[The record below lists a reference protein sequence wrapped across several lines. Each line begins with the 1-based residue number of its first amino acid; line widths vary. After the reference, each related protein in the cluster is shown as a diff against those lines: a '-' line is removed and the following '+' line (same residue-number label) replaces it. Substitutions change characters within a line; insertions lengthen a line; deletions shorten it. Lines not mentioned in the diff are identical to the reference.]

1 MTVTYESDNI
11 IIEETPNGCFITDKL
26 KGATSQLGELADIN
40 AMINSLHRLKL
51 IWYGKGESH

>member
-26 KGATSQLGELADIN
+26 RGAEIQVGLLSDIN
-40 AMINSLHRLKL
+40 EIIKSLGYLKL
-51 IWYGKGESH
+51 AWYSEGSK